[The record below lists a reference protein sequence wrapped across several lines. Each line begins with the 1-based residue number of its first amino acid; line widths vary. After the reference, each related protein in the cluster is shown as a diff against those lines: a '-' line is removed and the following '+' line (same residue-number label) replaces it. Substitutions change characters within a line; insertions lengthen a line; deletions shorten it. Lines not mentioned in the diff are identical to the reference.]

1 MNVKEYTEKMC
12 ELCAKQADLKA
23 SHRGLMDELDE
34 QEKAEIER
42 VRKLY
47 RRRRSEFAG
56 SYRADQL
63 AFEMEKQRLHMLK
76 ELGEITAE

>member
-1 MNVKEYTEKMC
+1 MNLGEYTEKMC

-23 SHRGLMDELDE
+23 SHRDLMDELDE

-47 RRRRSEFAG
+47 RQRRADFAK

-63 AFEMEKQRLHMLK
+63 AFEREKQQLRMK
-76 ELGEITAE
+76 KDLGEVTAE